1 MDYSAIPGF
10 LQREKSTSGEDK
22 LRVKPSHES
31 IKQVE
36 KFMQKFKERRAKN
49 KAEAKEDDNEEG
61 HVEEA
66 PHEEEK
72 LDDVVQHEEE
82 ESPKVETEPEVAK
95 EPEAPIEAEVKET
108 LPYVLSRE
116 ELSHCKPA
124 HIAMKKSVK
133 VLLKQGE
140 TYYYCTCGKSKNQ
153 PFCDGSHKEE
163 GCEYK
168 PLKFTHEGADEKRS
182 ICACKRNKVESG
194 PFCDATH
201 KSLPVDW

>member
-10 LQREKSTSGEDK
+10 LQREKSISGEDK
-22 LRVKPSHES
+22 LRVKPSHDS

-49 KAEAKEDDNEEG
+49 KADAKEDNKEEG

-72 LDDVVQHEEE
+72 LDDVVQDKEVDQAPNDEA
-82 ESPKVETEPEVAK
+82 PKEAEDVK
-95 EPEAPIEAEVKET
+95 EPEAPIEATEEQPPKET

-116 ELSHCKPA
+116 ELSHCKTA
-124 HIAMKKSVK
+124 TIAQKKPVK

-153 PFCDGSHKEE
+153 PFCDGSH
-163 GCEYK
+163 
-168 PLKFTHEGADEKRS
+168 
-182 ICACKRNKVESG
+182 
-194 PFCDATH
+194 
-201 KSLPVDW
+201 